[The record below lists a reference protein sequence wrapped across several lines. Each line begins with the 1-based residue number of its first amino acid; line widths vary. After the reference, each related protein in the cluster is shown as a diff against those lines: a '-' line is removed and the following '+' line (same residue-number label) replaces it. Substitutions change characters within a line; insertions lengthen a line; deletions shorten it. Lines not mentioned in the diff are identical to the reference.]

1 LNQCFGQSAPLQE
14 SCVTSRYGP
23 QKNKKRANLA
33 LFFNKT
39 AGLTQAYILKAIQ
52 GLQIVIDTIANATS
66 ISPLATKN
74 SGFVAIIWHHG
85 DYISL
90 C

>member
-1 LNQCFGQSAPLQE
+1 VFWPEHAITGIPCYKQIWPPEKQ
-14 SCVTSRYGP
+14 
-23 QKNKKRANLA
+23 KRANLA

-52 GLQIVIDTIANATS
+52 GLQIVIDTITNATN